1 MRACEFNH
9 MCLWDHLTAPVP
21 HTWRSQDDPGIRE
34 IWLVPSVSINPRIT
48 LHSPECH
55 VSDQRIRKCKRC
67 RQRPPIDVSI
77 LPLLHSTT
85 LLLQRSINLHHWW
98 THSLIRSHHVHL
110 LHYILHNNWQW
121 ISPSRIL
128 ITPLPPCL
136 RISSK
141 KRGDSRTAGR
151 LGRDTWL
158 IWWVHEFTQSLAT
171 PIVTST
177 PLT

>member
-34 IWLVPSVSINPRIT
+34 LWLVPSVSINPRIT
-48 LHSPECH
+48 LHPPECH
-55 VSDQRIRKCKRC
+55 VSDQRIKKCKRC

-77 LPLLHSTT
+77 IPLLHSTT
-85 LLLQRSINLHHWW
+85 LLQRSINLHHWW
-98 THSLIRSHHVHL
+98 THSLRSHHVHL
-110 LHYILHNNWQW
+110 LHY
-121 ISPSRIL
+121 SPQQLTMNFTSSHFNH
-128 ITPLPPCL
+128 CL

-141 KRGDSRTAGR
+141 KRGDSRTAGC